1 MCQKLYFLEGVCPVA
16 SGIKPSQ
23 HFIKRTSS
31 QQSNV
36 VVVLSG
42 RQFMTSSSSALG
54 LCSRTMIP
62 NTAASSPLNGSRKKL
77 IKALE
82 WPSHNPDLNPIEMP
96 WHDLKQSFHAKKTRQ
111 YDWIKT
117 IQQRRVGQNSST
129 AMWKT
134 HCQLSQM
141 LDCSW
146 TVYIYIYIHIKSPC
160 SQKCYPLKLIFDP
173 QNHICKCFFLWK
185 ELYHVLTWML
195 ECNSCLIYYT
205 QIYEYAN

>member
-1 MCQKLYFLEGVCPVA
+1 MSK
-16 SGIKPSQ
+16 
-23 HFIKRTSS
+23 
-31 QQSNV
+31 
-36 VVVLSG
+36 VVLFG
-42 RQFMTSSSSALG
+42 RCMSRCIWHKTITAFHKKNIIPTVKRGGGIVRPSVYDLKLKCTWVMQQDNDPKHSSKFTSEWLK
-54 LCSRTMIP
+54 
-62 NTAASSPLNGSRKKL
+62 KKL

-146 TVYIYIYIHIKSPC
+146 NVYIYIYIYISPLVA
-160 SQKCYPLKLIFDP
+160 KRFIL
-173 QNHICKCFFLWK
+173 
-185 ELYHVLTWML
+185 
-195 ECNSCLIYYT
+195 
-205 QIYEYAN
+205 